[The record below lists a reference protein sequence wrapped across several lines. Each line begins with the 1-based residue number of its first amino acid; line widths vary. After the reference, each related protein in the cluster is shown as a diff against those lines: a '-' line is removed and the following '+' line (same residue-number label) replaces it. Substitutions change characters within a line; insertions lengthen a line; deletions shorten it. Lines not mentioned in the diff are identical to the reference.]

1 MDGGTTEGFPHRIV
15 SLLPG
20 ATEMVASLG
29 LEDRLV
35 GVSHACDFPPSVR
48 NKPVVVRPRLETRG
62 MDPGEVDRWVSS
74 QLEQGGSLYDLDGP
88 ALAELRPDLILTQD
102 LCDVCAASS
111 EDLLPALRSLSPRP
125 RVVAQN
131 PHRLSEV
138 LDALGE
144 LGRLTG
150 REALAEKLVQATRA
164 RLDRVQAQV
173 KGLPVRRGVFL
184 EWLDPVYA
192 SGHWV
197 PDMVD
202 LAGGQDPLGR
212 RGIPSIR
219 IPWEDVVK
227 ARPEVLLLGPCSVPV
242 PEVVRQASG
251 LLGREGADT
260 LPAVR
265 NGEVYA
271 VDARSYFACPGPRL
285 VDGVELLGH
294 LLHPGAVPWAG
305 PTDAYRKLSPLI
317 ANEGA
322 LRQGAVGRTP

>member
-1 MDGGTTEGFPHRIV
+1 MGTGAKEAFPQRIV

-35 GVSHACDFPPSVR
+35 GISHACDFPPTVR
-48 NKPVVVRPRLETRG
+48 TRPVVVRPRLDTRG
-62 MDPGEVDRWVSS
+62 MDPGDVDRWVSAE
-74 QLEQGGSLYDLDGP
+74 LGQGNSLYEVDEQ
-88 ALAELRPDLILTQD
+88 ALAGLRPDLILTQD
-102 LCDVCAASS
+102 LCEVCAASS
-111 EDLLPALRSLSPRP
+111 GDLLPALRSLSPRP
-125 RVVAQN
+125 TVLTQN
-131 PHRLSEV
+131 PHRLPEV

-144 LGRLTG
+144 LGRRTG
-150 REALAEKLVQATRA
+150 REGLAEELLRTARA
-164 RLDRVQAQV
+164 RLSRVQQQV
-173 KGLPVRRGVFL
+173 CNLPVRRVVFL
-184 EWLDPVYA
+184 EWLDPVYG

-212 RGIPSIR
+212 RGIPSVR
-219 IPWEDVVK
+219 IPWTKVVE

-242 PEVVRQASG
+242 PEVVRQAAA
-251 LLGREGADT
+251 LLDREGFDA

-265 NGEVYA
+265 QGEVYA

-294 LLHPGAVPWAG
+294 LLHPEAVTWTGAK
-305 PTDAYRKLSPLI
+305 DAYVR
-317 ANEGA
+317 
-322 LRQGAVGRTP
+322 LRPAEEAGRPPR